1 MEIGGRSDDERSI
14 LRSIWEATYKE
25 AILEAGND
33 KSKTRDIRD
42 KTHALRRHRRLQ
54 TRQTLLIAFSKFLFI
69 DNKTYPR
76 FFRRG

>member
-33 KSKTRDIRD
+33 KSKTRDIRE
-42 KTHALRRHRRLQ
+42 KTHALRRHRQLQ
-54 TRQTLLIAFSKFLFI
+54 TRQTLLAFSKFLFI

-76 FFRRG
+76 FSRRG